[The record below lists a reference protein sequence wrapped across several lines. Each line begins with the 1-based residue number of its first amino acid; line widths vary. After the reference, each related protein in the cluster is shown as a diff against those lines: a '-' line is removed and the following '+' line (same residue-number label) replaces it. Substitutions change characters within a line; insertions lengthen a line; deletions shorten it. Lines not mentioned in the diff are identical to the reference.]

1 MKIIQ
6 IDLENFKSYEDAS
19 VSFSSGTNAICGKN
33 GAGKSSLLEAIGFA
47 VFGYAPYKHE
57 QLVREGE
64 KTATVTVHV
73 EGNDGRIYEM
83 VRKCGSSNQYYVF
96 DPELDEKL
104 VSGVKDTAAW
114 LQELFGLEPGDDL
127 SALFEDAVGVQQG
140 RLTGIF
146 LEPASA
152 RKNTFNPLLGVD
164 EYETVWSKLLEP
176 KKYLEDLIQD
186 DETLIAGYEG
196 ELKRLPDLVDQNQKL
211 VKEIDQEEKAKEKVE
226 KELEVV
232 EKNKGSLEVTKTK
245 IDELKDQ
252 VAKAQTEI
260 DKEALNLKG
269 AQKAVEDAQKAQ
281 EIVKE
286 TIAAHDDYLLNQK
299 KVMGLEEKRGA
310 RDEFKDNLGR
320 YKTDLAVKE
329 ERTTRK
335 AQELAEIKKAEEQ
348 IIELEP
354 QVKLQETLMSQRM
367 SLFEDVSAM
376 TQTKADLEKTQ
387 EEIEELEPKLDSIQ
401 NGLKNKE
408 KEEKKLTTLN
418 EEQEKLSDER
428 GVLTEEIAKNNAA
441 LQQVKLKIKAL
452 EEESAKCPVC
462 EEPLTAEHREELL
475 AKYNQQTSELEA
487 ALKCFVDNKSETTD
501 NITHYEAKIN
511 EVEKLLKTL
520 PRQVEAD
527 ELVEQINKK
536 QPGVKEM
543 QVAISTLVEVEVN
556 YEQLGSQL
564 LELDNPTETHRV
576 LSAITVNK
584 PEVEQDLKE
593 ATLEIED
600 SNKAIK
606 AIEGELEIYRG
617 LDEELA
623 AARDKLQEHEDDHQR
638 YLEHNLLAETLSERE
653 EQVEQLENDL
663 TKLNEEFENQ
673 RKEFEKISDEYD
685 LEEYKELVKRYSKLQ
700 GEVATL
706 NERLLQLNN
715 KRADAEDE
723 LAELHQIQEDLHGVK
738 NKMKALETNLDLLSF
753 LRRVIREA
761 GPEITKRLVDL
772 ISLEAERFYGDMMQN
787 YSSRLK
793 WTEDY
798 DIQLITEG
806 RVRHFPQLSGGEGM
820 SAALAVRL
828 ALLREMSAI
837 DVAFFD
843 EPTANLDD
851 QRRENLSEQIMN
863 VKGFSQIFII
873 SHDDTFEKDTDHIIR
888 VVKENNTSRVEA

>member
-83 VRKCGSSNQYYVF
+83 VRKCGSSNQYYIF

-114 LQELFGLEPGDDL
+114 LQEFFGLEPGDDL

-260 DKEALNLKG
+260 DKVALNLNG

-310 RDEFKDNLGR
+310 RDEFKPAF
-320 YKTDLAVKE
+320 Y
-329 ERTTRK
+329 
-335 AQELAEIKKAEEQ
+335 
-348 IIELEP
+348 
-354 QVKLQETLMSQRM
+354 
-367 SLFEDVSAM
+367 
-376 TQTKADLEKTQ
+376 
-387 EEIEELEPKLDSIQ
+387 
-401 NGLKNKE
+401 
-408 KEEKKLTTLN
+408 
-418 EEQEKLSDER
+418 
-428 GVLTEEIAKNNAA
+428 
-441 LQQVKLKIKAL
+441 
-452 EEESAKCPVC
+452 
-462 EEPLTAEHREELL
+462 
-475 AKYNQQTSELEA
+475 
-487 ALKCFVDNKSETTD
+487 
-501 NITHYEAKIN
+501 
-511 EVEKLLKTL
+511 
-520 PRQVEAD
+520 
-527 ELVEQINKK
+527 
-536 QPGVKEM
+536 
-543 QVAISTLVEVEVN
+543 VN
-556 YEQLGSQL
+556 
-564 LELDNPTETHRV
+564 
-576 LSAITVNK
+576 
-584 PEVEQDLKE
+584 
-593 ATLEIED
+593 
-600 SNKAIK
+600 
-606 AIEGELEIYRG
+606 
-617 LDEELA
+617 
-623 AARDKLQEHEDDHQR
+623 
-638 YLEHNLLAETLSERE
+638 
-653 EQVEQLENDL
+653 
-663 TKLNEEFENQ
+663 
-673 RKEFEKISDEYD
+673 
-685 LEEYKELVKRYSKLQ
+685 
-700 GEVATL
+700 
-706 NERLLQLNN
+706 
-715 KRADAEDE
+715 
-723 LAELHQIQEDLHGVK
+723 
-738 NKMKALETNLDLLSF
+738 
-753 LRRVIREA
+753 
-761 GPEITKRLVDL
+761 
-772 ISLEAERFYGDMMQN
+772 
-787 YSSRLK
+787 
-793 WTEDY
+793 
-798 DIQLITEG
+798 
-806 RVRHFPQLSGGEGM
+806 
-820 SAALAVRL
+820 
-828 ALLREMSAI
+828 
-837 DVAFFD
+837 
-843 EPTANLDD
+843 
-851 QRRENLSEQIMN
+851 
-863 VKGFSQIFII
+863 
-873 SHDDTFEKDTDHIIR
+873 
-888 VVKENNTSRVEA
+888 